1 MPSQADS
8 GGLLQH
14 LPATQGLAL
23 QFAELTDVGG
33 RAANQDALASVQ
45 RDDVACFVI
54 SDGAGGHIGGEVASK
69 LVVDAI
75 IESFLREQSFSQ
87 RALQSY
93 LDQAIRQVAHGR
105 QDARVADMSATV
117 AVVMIDQCNACALWG
132 HLGDTRVYLFRAGQ
146 LMQVTKDH
154 SLVQQFV
161 DAGYVAADQ
170 MRNHPQ
176 RSVLFA
182 AIGPDDANPPVITPT
197 AVPLLA
203 GDAMLICTDGLWEW
217 LSEADMLSSLTDS
230 DDARVW
236 LGAMAELAVA
246 NSAGSPRQRDNF
258 SAQAIWFVAQSP
270 QDAT

>member
-1 MPSQADS
+1 MPSRADS
-8 GGLLQH
+8 GNMIQY
-14 LPATQGLAL
+14 LPSANGLAL
-23 QFAELTDVGG
+23 QFADLTDVGG

-45 RDDVACFVI
+45 RDDLACFVV

-75 IESFLREQSFSQ
+75 IESFSREQSFSQ

-117 AVVMIDQCNACALWG
+117 AVVMIDQGNACALWG

-182 AIGPDDANPPVITPT
+182 AIGPDGANPPVVTPA
-197 AVPLLA
+197 AVALQD

-217 LSEADMLSSLTDS
+217 LAESDMLSCLVNSS
-230 DDARVW
+230 DAGAW
-236 LGAMAELAVA
+236 LNAMAGLAVA
-246 NSAGSPRQRDNF
+246 NSTDSPRQRDNF
-258 SAQAIWFVAQSP
+258 SAQAIWFIAQPP
-270 QDAT
+270 QDAS

>member
-1 MPSQADS
+1 MPSRADPES
-8 GGLLQH
+8 TMQYLPSVHGLV
-14 LPATQGLAL
+14 L

-69 LVVDAI
+69 LVVDAV
-75 IESFLREQSFSQ
+75 IESFLREQSFSV

-105 QDARVADMSATV
+105 LDSRVADMSATV
-117 AVVMIDQCNACALWG
+117 AVVMIDQHNACALWG

-182 AIGPDDANPPVITPT
+182 AIGPDDANPPVITPA
-197 AVPLLA
+197 AVTLQD

-230 DDARVW
+230 PDAGAW
-236 LGAMAELAVA
+236 LGAMARRAVTS
-246 NSAGSPRQRDNF
+246 SADSTRQRDNF

-270 QDAT
+270 QDAS